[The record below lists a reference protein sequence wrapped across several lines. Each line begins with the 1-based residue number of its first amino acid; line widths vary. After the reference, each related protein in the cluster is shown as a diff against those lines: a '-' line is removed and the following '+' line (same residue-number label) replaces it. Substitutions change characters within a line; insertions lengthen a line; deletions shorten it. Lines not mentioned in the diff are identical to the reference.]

1 MALEKLQNESSLLD
15 GLLVL
20 EAELNRAET
29 EGIVTPLPENS
40 NRFLSASADPSLVPV
55 LRDRLFRLGYLK
67 TRKELDGV
75 DEALTNAIRRMQEE
89 AGLTV
94 DGWVGMQTWSALQE
108 LFAFEPSTHLE
119 RWIGQ
124 TGMTTALHRGVFLR
138 LISLGFIP
146 NKTTAS
152 LAPLDEPLKEWR
164 RTLILLGAGD
174 ISKATPLYDLKLLR
188 YLFQIDTLSRLVH
201 ESAGN
206 IIELLN
212 NKKKNDG
219 ILLRRFLNCLL
230 NIELWL
236 LDYDRVQPNGH
247 TLDIWRKRIY
257 KKRPGSKH
265 GRKWIEKDSSFY
277 IVIQQFWKDTGF
289 PREHGTEGE
298 ILLHCFRILVSMDA
312 ALEDAQ
318 EDQARA
324 NGIIEQVQK
333 NQSRVME
340 EWKNRSLWGRV
351 WDGAKRVWR
360 FLKRLISR
368 AVDHVRLL
376 VRATYQLVAEGFS
389 LVRRTIQI
397 FSEGFGMLLSG
408 EIHGSNHQIAMH
420 HNIDFDFQVFV
431 HTEAEPERIRQ
442 FMEGLKQRLISLQAS
457 LRLLK
462 LLDSVALTA
471 VKVSTGPWGWWSLLR
486 SLISFV
492 RDCDSEDVRLIQAA
506 YAN

>member
-1 MALEKLQNESSLLD
+1 LALEKLQNESSLLD

-20 EAELNRAET
+20 EAELDRAEAD
-29 EGIVTPLPENS
+29 GIVAPLAENS
-40 NRFLSASADPSLVPV
+40 DRFFSAMADPSLVPV

-67 TRKELDGV
+67 ARKESDGV
-75 DEALTNAIRRMQEE
+75 DEVLINAIRRMQQE

-94 DGWVGMQTWSALQE
+94 DGWVGAQTWSALQE

-119 RWIGQ
+119 RWMGQ
-124 TGMTTALHRGVFLR
+124 TGMTKALHRGVFLR

-164 RTLILLGAGD
+164 RTLILLGAEG
-174 ISKATPLYDLKLLR
+174 ISNATPLYSLKLLR

-206 IIELLN
+206 IIELLD
-212 NKKKNDG
+212 NKKKKDG
-219 ILLRRFLNCLL
+219 KLLRRFLNCLL

-236 LDYDRVQPNGH
+236 LDYDRVRPNGH
-247 TLDIWRKRIY
+247 PLDIWRKRIF
-257 KKRPGSKH
+257 KKRPGSKRR
-265 GRKWIEKDSSFY
+265 GKWIEKDTGFY
-277 IVIQQFWKDTGF
+277 IVIQQFWKDTDF

-312 ALEDAQ
+312 DLEDAQ
-318 EDQARA
+318 EDKARA

-333 NQSRVME
+333 DQSRVME
-340 EWKNRSLWGRV
+340 EWENRSLWGRV

-368 AVDHVRLL
+368 AVDCARLL
-376 VRATYQLVAEGFS
+376 VRAAYQLAAKGFS

-408 EIHGSNHQIAMH
+408 EIHGSSHHIVMH
-420 HNIDFDFQVFV
+420 HNIDFDFQLFV
-431 HTEAEPERIRQ
+431 HTETESEKIRQ
-442 FMEGLKQRLISLQAS
+442 FMDGLKQRLISLRVS
-457 LRLLK
+457 LRMLK
-462 LLDSVALTA
+462 LLVSVALTA
-471 VKVSTGPWGWWSLLR
+471 VKVTTGPWGWWSLLR

-492 RDCDSEDVRLIQAA
+492 RDCDSEDVRLIHAA